1 MPTAALRNLKGLTF
15 LDLAQNNLRTIGV
28 GALNGLDSLTALN
41 LERNVIQRLDPLVF
55 MGVNNSLSS
64 LSLLNNLLTEFPLQ
78 ALGSLKE
85 LRVRLNYLVRS
96 LFSVP
101 KRQNPVFQGSLQM
114 PECFWNASS
123 FARPRNGRIMVQQ
136 IKCQNPV
143 GWFKMQ
149 KS

>member
-85 LRVRLNYLVRS
+85 LRVRLNYFL
-96 LFSVP
+96 LLICW
-101 KRQNPVFQGSLQM
+101 FQIL
-114 PECFWNASS
+114 
-123 FARPRNGRIMVQQ
+123 I
-136 IKCQNPV
+136 
-143 GWFKMQ
+143 
-149 KS
+149 

>member
-1 MPTAALRNLKGLTF
+1 MAWSNRRFYDGDCKESFVTLKTF
-15 LDLAQNNLRTIGV
+15 YLAIPCYSEIPPIWGHVLIPRGP
-28 GALNGLDSLTALN
+28 SY
-41 LERNVIQRLDPLVF
+41 
-55 MGVNNSLSS
+55 
-64 LSLLNNLLTEFPLQ
+64 
-78 ALGSLKE
+78 LGPPHT
-85 LRVRLNYLVRS
+85 VRS

-149 KS
+149 KKLDSYPATGFYQPQAVKLCSCHFYFVSFFKK